1 MGRVASAFRKAGGVD
16 LPPKGGIH
24 ACLYLLVAVA
34 VTIAPLVAQAPLPQ
48 DRDRAAAAA
57 KRTEDRLRALQR
69 EADALAAQERTV
81 LVDLRKLEVER
92 QISVEQLA
100 RIERDRADVQR
111 KLDAAEARAAALA
124 QTAAAQLPDVEAR
137 LAQLYKMGRAGY
149 WRLLLN
155 VDDLQALG
163 RAYRTASVM
172 SEVDRARVREHYAT
186 LDALATERKALHARA
201 EEIGTLQA
209 EAVRTRAAADKAVAA
224 RTALVASID
233 ARRDLNAQLVGELE
247 AAQQKLQA
255 SMAQM
260 EGGRGNSAT
269 PLPLRPFQG
278 DLPWPATGRILRS
291 YGRQPTSRFGTA
303 IVRNGMEIGAGEGQP
318 VRSIHE
324 GTVAFADHFE
334 GYGNLVIIDHGSRAY
349 SLYGYLGSVE
359 TARGQRIDPLAVVGT
374 VGRNPGGNPALYF
387 ELRVD
392 GAAVD
397 PLQWLRKRP

>member
-1 MGRVASAFRKAGGVD
+1 MERVACVSV
-16 LPPKGGIH
+16 
-24 ACLYLLVAVA
+24 LLAVA
-34 VTIAPLVAQAPLPQ
+34 IVPLVAQTPVPQ

-81 LVDLRKLEVER
+81 LMELRKLEVDR
-92 QISVEQLA
+92 QISVEQLG
-100 RIERDRADVQR
+100 RIERDRADVQ
-111 KLDAAEARAAALA
+111 KTLEAAEARAAALA

-155 VDDLQALG
+155 VEDLQALG

-186 LDALATERKALHARA
+186 LDALAAERKALHARA
-201 EEIGTLQA
+201 EQLSALQT
-209 EAVRTRAAADKAVAA
+209 EAVRARAAADKAVAA
-224 RTALVASID
+224 RTALVATID
-233 ARRDLNAQLVGELE
+233 ARRDLNAELVGELE
-247 AAQQKLQA
+247 AAQQKLQT
-255 SMAQM
+255 SISQM
-260 EGGRGNSAT
+260 DVSRGSAV

-278 DLPWPATGRILRS
+278 DLPWPVPGRIVRPF
-291 YGRQPTSRFGTA
+291 GRQPTSRFGTA
-303 IVRNGMEIGAGEGQP
+303 IVRNGMEIGAAEGQP

-324 GTVAFADHFE
+324 GTVAFADQFE
-334 GYGNLVIIDHGSRAY
+334 GYGNLVIIDHGSRNY
-349 SLYGYLGSVE
+349 SLYGYLGSVG
-359 TARGQRIDPLAVVGT
+359 TTRGQRIDAQTVVGT
-374 VGRNPGGNPALYF
+374 VGQNPGGNPALYF

-397 PLQWLRKRP
+397 PLQWLKKRP